1 MLDCGDRNAGCNSPF
16 VRLQDAFI
24 SKLGKICA
32 IVVVMHFCHL
42 DPGKV
47 FATRGQATMLH
58 IRICICLING
68 SDKLYD
74 ILNISMS

>member
-1 MLDCGDRNAGCNSPF
+1 
-16 VRLQDAFI
+16 
-24 SKLGKICA
+24 
-32 IVVVMHFCHL
+32 MHFRHL
-42 DPGKV
+42 GPGKV